1 MKQTVF
7 YMIYVEVGNSP
18 TYKHDSYESASK
30 EAYRLAGTTGKEVF
44 ILSAIASC
52 KKEIINIGARK
63 PEDDDLPF

>member
-7 YMIYVEVGNSP
+7 YMIYVEGGNSP

-63 PEDDDLPF
+63 LEDDDLPF

>member
-7 YMIYVEVGNSP
+7 YMIYVEGGNSP

-30 EAYRLAGTTGKEVF
+30 EAYRLAGTTGKEFF

>member
-7 YMIYVEVGNSP
+7 YMIYVEGGNCP

-44 ILSAIASC
+44 ILSAVASC

>member
-7 YMIYVEVGNSP
+7 YMIYVEGGNSP
-18 TYKHDSYESASK
+18 TCKHDSYESASK

-44 ILSAIASC
+44 ILSAVASC

>member
-1 MKQTVF
+1 MKQKVF
-7 YMIYVEVGNSP
+7 YMIYVEGGNSP

-44 ILSAIASC
+44 ILSAVASC

>member
-7 YMIYVEVGNSP
+7 YMIYVEGGNSP

-44 ILSAIASC
+44 ILSAVASC

>member
-7 YMIYVEVGNSP
+7 YMIYVEGGNSP

-30 EAYRLAGTTGKEVF
+30 EAYRLARTTGKEVF

>member
-7 YMIYVEVGNSP
+7 YMIYVEGGNSP

>member
-7 YMIYVEVGNSP
+7 YMIYVEGGNSP

-52 KKEIINIGARK
+52 KKEIINMGARK